1 MSKSDEKQ
9 VRAILSRTTK
19 LQLAPEVEAFC
30 PTCPPVEDV
39 SALLATLGFHLAFQ
53 MEARDDLRTLVHLPA
68 LPAQYHYKDVSH
80 GTEVIY
86 LAGRDTALEGE
97 VFPFHASRFWLY
109 PGADMQAFQLAMSTL
124 ALGYQFTWRAPCE
137 DAAQHEEVA

>member
-1 MSKSDEKQ
+1 MSKSDEEQ
-9 VRAILSRTTK
+9 ERATMSRTTK
-19 LQLAPEVEAFC
+19 LPPAPELEAFC

-39 SALLATLGFHLAFQ
+39 SALLAKLGFPLTFQ
-53 MEARDDLRTLVHLPA
+53 MEVQDDLTTLVHLPA
-68 LPAQYHYKDVSH
+68 LPAQYHYKDGF

-97 VFPFHASRFWLY
+97 IYPFHASRFWLY

-124 ALGYQFTWRAPCE
+124 ALGYQFTWCAPCE
-137 DAAQHEEVA
+137 DAAHEEVA